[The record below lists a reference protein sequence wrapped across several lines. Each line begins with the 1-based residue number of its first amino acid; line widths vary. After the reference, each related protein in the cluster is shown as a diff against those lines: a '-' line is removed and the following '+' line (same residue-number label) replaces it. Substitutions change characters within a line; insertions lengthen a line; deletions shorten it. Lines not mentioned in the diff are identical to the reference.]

1 VESQATSTR
10 DRILRAAL
18 ELFAARSYRA
28 ASMRQ
33 IAEAVGIT
41 KASLYHHF
49 RSKQEILSELLT
61 PLLDQLDAVLGAAAP
76 ERGLTARRRQ
86 LLEAAADVMLEHRE
100 VLALCLRDTSVYG
113 EDGFELSARI
123 VAWTEQAAKLLT
135 GGRSGWKDQ
144 VRAAQALSAVA
155 DPISLF
161 PDIPAER
168 LRPELLAAS
177 FLLLGIA
184 A

>member
-10 DRILRAAL
+10 DRILAAAL
-18 ELFAARSYRA
+18 DSFAARSYRA

-61 PLLDQLDAVLGAAAP
+61 PLLDQLDAVLAAAVP
-76 ERGLTARRRQ
+76 ERALTARRRQ
-86 LLEAAADVMLEHRE
+86 LLEASVDVMLEHRE

-113 EDGFELSARI
+113 EEGFELAARI
-123 VAWTEQAAKLLT
+123 VVWMENATKVLT
-135 GGRSGWKDQ
+135 GGRNSWKEQ
-144 VRAAQALSAVA
+144 VRAAQALSALA